1 MNVFLRR
8 TTVVFCLLMVLVPKA
23 SIAQDEKFQAIFL
36 YKFIE
41 NINWPDSRKNLVVGI
56 VGETPVQDEL
66 EKILQS
72 RNNSTISVKKI
83 TPAEAPGCD
92 IVFLPEKQ
100 NSSLPSIVEDTNR
113 KSILIVTETAGLTKK
128 GACISF
134 LREKNKFGFAI
145 NKSTLDLRSL
155 RVSTSLLNLSEQ
167 I

>member
-1 MNVFLRR
+1 MNVFVK
-8 TTVVFCLLMVLVPKA
+8 TTVLFCLLLLFTPKI
-23 SIAQDEKFQAIFL
+23 SEAQNEKFQAIFL

-41 NINWPDSRKNLVVGI
+41 NINWPDARKNLVVGI
-56 VGETPVQDEL
+56 VGETQVQDEL

-83 TPAEAPGCD
+83 TSEEATTCD

-100 NSSLPSIVEDTNR
+100 NSLFNTIVENTSK
-113 KSILIVTETAGLTKK
+113 KSILIVTEAPGLTKK

-134 LREKNKFGFAI
+134 LKEKNKLGFAV

-155 RVSTSLLNLSEQ
+155 RVSSSLLNLSQQ

>member
-1 MNVFLRR
+1 MNVFVKKAS
-8 TTVVFCLLMVLVPKA
+8 VVFCLLLLFIPKL
-23 SIAQDEKFQAIFL
+23 SVAQDEKFQAIFL

-56 VGETPVQDEL
+56 VGETHVQDEF

-83 TPAEAPGCD
+83 TSAEAATCD

-100 NSSLPSIVEDTNR
+100 NSMFNTIVESTNK
-113 KSILIVTETAGLTKK
+113 KSILLVTEAASLAKK

-134 LREKNKFGFAI
+134 MREKNKLGFAV

-155 RVSTSLLNLSEQ
+155 RVSSTLLNLSQQ

>member
-1 MNVFLRR
+1 MNVFVKK
-8 TTVVFCLLMVLVPKA
+8 TTVLFCLLLLFIPKI
-23 SIAQDEKFQAIFL
+23 SVAQDEKFQAIFL

-41 NINWPDSRKNLVVGI
+41 NINWPDARKNLVVGI
-56 VGETPVQDEL
+56 VGETHVQDEF

-72 RNNSTISVKKI
+72 RNNSAISVKKI
-83 TPAEAPGCD
+83 TSAEAATCD

-100 NSSLPSIVEDTNR
+100 NSMFNTIVENTSK
-113 KSILIVTETAGLTKK
+113 KSILIVTEAAGLTKK

-134 LREKNKFGFAI
+134 LKDKNKLGFAV

-155 RVSTSLLNLSEQ
+155 RVSSSLLNLSQQ

>member
-1 MNVFLRR
+1 MNVFVKR
-8 TTVVFCLLMVLVPKA
+8 TTVAFYLLMLFIPKVLM
-23 SIAQDEKFQAIFL
+23 AQDEKFQAIFL

-56 VGETPVQDEL
+56 VGETSVQDEL

-83 TPAEAPGCD
+83 TSAEAATCD
-92 IVFLPEKQ
+92 IIFLPEKQ
-100 NSSLPSIVEDTNR
+100 NSSFNSIVENTSR
-113 KSILIVTETAGLTKK
+113 KSILIVTEASGLTKK

-134 LREKNKFGFAI
+134 MREKNKLGFAV

-155 RVSTSLLNLSEQ
+155 RVSSALLNLSQQ

>member
-8 TTVVFCLLMVLVPKA
+8 TTVVFYLLMVLIPKV
-23 SIAQDEKFQAIFL
+23 STAQDEKFQAIFL

-56 VGETPVQDEL
+56 VGETSVQDEL

-83 TPAEAPGCD
+83 TSAEAVSCD
-92 IVFLPEKQ
+92 IVFLPERQ
-100 NSSLPSIVEDTNR
+100 NSSLNSIVENTNR
-113 KSILIVTETAGLTKK
+113 KSILFVTETAGLIKK

-134 LREKNKFGFAI
+134 LREKNKLGFTV

-155 RVSTSLLNLSEQ
+155 RVSSALLNLSQ
-167 I
+167 HI